1 MCGKAHEMSH
11 LRQQEEHV
19 FKNIVQ
25 VRNGKC
31 SQVTEI

>member
-1 MCGKAHEMSH
+1 MCGKDEMSH
-11 LRQQEEHV
+11 LRQQEEHM

-25 VRNGKC
+25 GRSGKY

>member
-1 MCGKAHEMSH
+1 MCGKDEMSH

-25 VRNGKC
+25 GKNDKF